1 MKWEAFKSIIYK
13 YTVRPLIKIGING
26 NTEDYEIHMIIHDYG
41 AEKIEYIIVWG
52 LLEQNY
58 EPKHNH
64 AVTMLAKG
72 TDMLSSTP
80 PSVGR
85 DSMTVATK
93 ATKATLPIVEI
104 KSIWKYPRAEK

>member
-1 MKWEAFKSIIYK
+1 MSMGQK
-13 YTVRPLIKIGING
+13 LIV
-26 NTEDYEIHMIIHDYG
+26 H
-41 AEKIEYIIVWG
+41 IIVWG

-58 EPKHNH
+58 KPKHNH
-64 AVTMLAKG
+64 AATMLAKG

-93 ATKATLPIVEI
+93 ETNATLSIVET
-104 KSIWKYPRAEK
+104 KSIWKYPSAEK